1 MYFWQS
7 AMKSTK
13 KEKLL
18 RLQPSTVMRTK
29 VSSLISSLRK
39 TDFSTT
45 RLYGLTD
52 LMYRNGRSKEL
63 NVEGHGLNRQNVKAK
78 NTLTNLIKIEIFFHL
93 VNLSRWDTTAKD
105 GTGKQ

>member
-1 MYFWQS
+1 MNTYVKFCPNVFFGKS

-39 TDFSTT
+39 TDF
-45 RLYGLTD
+45 LLLD
-52 LMYRNGRSKEL
+52 C
-63 NVEGHGLNRQNVKAK
+63 
-78 NTLTNLIKIEIFFHL
+78 
-93 VNLSRWDTTAKD
+93 
-105 GTGKQ
+105 TG

>member
-1 MYFWQS
+1 
-7 AMKSTK
+7 MK
-13 KEKLL
+13 
-18 RLQPSTVMRTK
+18 
-29 VSSLISSLRK
+29 K